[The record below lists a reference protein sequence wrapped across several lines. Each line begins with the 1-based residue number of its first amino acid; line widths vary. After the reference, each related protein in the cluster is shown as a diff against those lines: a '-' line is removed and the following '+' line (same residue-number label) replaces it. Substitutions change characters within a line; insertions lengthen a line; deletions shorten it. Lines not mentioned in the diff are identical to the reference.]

1 MTPREL
7 LAIAPVMPVL
17 VIESVDDAVPLARAL
32 VDGGLRVLEVTMRTP
47 AALDSVRAIRAQVPG
62 AIAGVGT
69 VVSRADLQAAIAAGA
84 QFGVSPGA
92 TPDLLAAAAASG
104 IPFLPGVATA
114 SEAMTALE
122 HGFDTMKL
130 FPAEQVGGIA
140 LLKAL
145 SGPLPQLRFCPTG
158 GIDERR
164 ARDYLALA
172 NVGCVGGSWVAPA
185 ALVRAR
191 DFAAITRLATAAK
204 GLRAAD

>member
-17 VIESVDDAVPLARAL
+17 VIDSVEDAVPLARAL
-32 VDGGLRVLEVTMRTP
+32 AGGGLRVLEVTMRTP
-47 AALDSVRAIRAQVPG
+47 AALESVRRIRAEVPE
-62 AIAGVGT
+62 AIVGVGT
-69 VVSRADLQAAIAAGA
+69 VVSRADLKAALEAGA
-84 QFGVSPGA
+84 SFGVSPGA

-145 SGPLPQLRFCPTG
+145 SGPLPQLMFCPTG

-191 DFAAITRLATAAK
+191 DFAAITQLAVAAT
-204 GLRAAD
+204 GLRPAG

>member
-7 LAIAPVMPVL
+7 LAAAPVMPVL
-17 VIESVDDAVPLARAL
+17 VIESIDDVVPLARAL
-32 VDGGLRVLEVTMRTP
+32 VAGGLRVLEVTMRTP
-47 AALDSVRAIRAQVPG
+47 VALDSVRRMRAEVPEAIV
-62 AIAGVGT
+62 GVGT
-69 VVSRADLQAAIAAGA
+69 VVSRADLQAAIDAGA
-84 QFGVSPGA
+84 AFGVSPGS
-92 TPDLLAAAAASG
+92 TPDLLAAAAACG

-114 SEAMTALE
+114 SEAMLALE
-122 HGFDTMKL
+122 HGFDTLKL

-145 SGPLPQLRFCPTG
+145 GGPLPQLRFCPTG

-185 ALVRAR
+185 SLVRNR
-191 DFAAITRLATAAK
+191 DFEGITRLAAAAAA
-204 GLRAAD
+204 LRPTR